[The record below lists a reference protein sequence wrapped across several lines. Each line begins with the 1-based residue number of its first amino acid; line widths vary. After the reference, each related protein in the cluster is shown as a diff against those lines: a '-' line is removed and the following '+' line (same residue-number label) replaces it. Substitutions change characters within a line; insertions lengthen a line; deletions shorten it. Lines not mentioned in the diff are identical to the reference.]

1 MEERVAYVE
10 VTTRISRGCPVLCRA
25 HFNPT
30 RLQEYTG
37 IGVCV
42 WQGMCG
48 RPQPDQGNVWQT
60 TAWPGIFVNTVLSS
74 EIKGWV
80 LPSRFMTWMMLVFI
94 CFSRLLAFLL
104 IAKASF
110 SLRRYKQVFFPL
122 PHWRQQLLQPPEV
135 EALPLTRWTMDVPQ
149 VVSRNSGSCGPVTW
163 VFLLPCESGRHS
175 KQQQVSGVRQSFT
188 SPPRGV
194 HNLLPCKS
202 LLQVS
207 IHRARWS

>member
-42 WQGMCG
+42 TGY
-48 RPQPDQGNVWQT
+48 VWQT
-60 TAWPGIFVNTVLSS
+60 TPWPGIFVNTVLSS

-80 LPSRFMTWMMLVFI
+80 LPSGFMTWMMLVFI
-94 CFSRLLAFLL
+94 CYSRLLAFLT
-104 IAKASF
+104 AKASF

-122 PHWRQQLLQPPEV
+122 PHWCQQLLQPPEV

-149 VVSRNSGSCGPVTW
+149 VVSKNSGSCGPVTW

-188 SPPRGV
+188 WPPRGV

-207 IHRARWS
+207 IYRARWS